1 MYSFLSVPFLL
12 HSAHYRVM
20 DVWHGCRGAGARR
33 GERPR
38 KGLARLAQGWP
49 NAACAGRAPADAA
62 EPPPGHTARTS
73 RRQSRSGLPSL
84 PMGSFQNFPGNVQA
98 LLCSA
103 SCSPRDGAPHPAD
116 PVTGPVRSVRP
127 ITNLPRARGG
137 AGLPRSPCN
146 PPEPVPRGARPQLR
160 SDRCAV
166 YMQCNI
172 FLLAEET

>member
-1 MYSFLSVPFLL
+1 MMYSFLSVPFLL

-84 PMGSFQNFPGNVQA
+84 PMGSFQNFPGNVQV

-103 SCSPRDGAPHPAD
+103 SCSPRDVAPHPAD
-116 PVTGPVRSVRP
+116 PGSVTGPVRSVRS
-127 ITNLPRARGG
+127 ISNLPRARGG

-146 PPEPVPRGARPQLR
+146 PPGARPARGPAPAALR
-160 SDRCAV
+160 QMCRLYAV
-166 YMQCNI
+166 
-172 FLLAEET
+172 